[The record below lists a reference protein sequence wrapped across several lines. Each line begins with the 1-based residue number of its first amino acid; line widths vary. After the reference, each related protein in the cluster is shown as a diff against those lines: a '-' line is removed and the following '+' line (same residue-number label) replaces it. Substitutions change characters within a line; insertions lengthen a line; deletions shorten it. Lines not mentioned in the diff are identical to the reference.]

1 MAAIMLG
8 LLGFSIILFIISF
21 FQRDTY
27 KSLKDEFDQFTMQQ
41 VQENYLL
48 KKKLKVLEEELLVN
62 DIEAPSVP
70 LRFKEEGSRNQKREI
85 HDIIKNQVLALAQ
98 QGKPIEQ
105 IAQQS
110 SLSINEVYAIL
121 KELSEWG
128 KNNG

>member
-1 MAAIMLG
+1 MAVIMLG

-21 FQRDTY
+21 FQRDSY

-48 KKKLKVLEEELLVN
+48 KKKLRVLEEELLVN

-70 LRFKEEGSRNQKREI
+70 LKFKEEGSRNQREI
-85 HDIIKNQVLALAQ
+85 HNIIKNQVLALAQ
-98 QGKPIEQ
+98 QGKPMEQ

-121 KELSEWG
+121 KEFSEWG